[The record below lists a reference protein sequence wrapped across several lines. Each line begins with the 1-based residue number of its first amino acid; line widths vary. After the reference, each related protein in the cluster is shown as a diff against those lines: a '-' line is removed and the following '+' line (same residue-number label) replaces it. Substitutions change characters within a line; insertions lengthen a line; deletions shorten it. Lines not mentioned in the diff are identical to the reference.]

1 MTVSGDAIKTSS
13 RAFSTLVSGH
23 PCVGI
28 ISFGAWAGQGVV
40 VVAVTL
46 IELMKSMYFQ
56 SQIIFIYKYLLNNQ
70 IDKE

>member
-1 MTVSGDAIKTSS
+1 MCYPMSPLHLPPYTLRAPLWSPVLMTVSGGARKTSS

-40 VVAVTL
+40 VVGGD
-46 IELMKSMYFQ
+46 
-56 SQIIFIYKYLLNNQ
+56 LN
-70 IDKE
+70 

>member
-1 MTVSGDAIKTSS
+1 MTVSGGARKTSC
-13 RAFSTLVSGH
+13 RAFSTLLSGN

-28 ISFGAWAGQGVV
+28 ISFGAWA
-40 VVAVTL
+40 VTLVL

-56 SQIIFIYKYLLNNQ
+56 SQIIFIYKYLLNSQ